1 MSPGHTPGPWA
12 VGLGIRRHGGTG
24 WLAPTGNPARGGP
37 HLVPA
42 GVGRGRLWD
51 CSRARCWLA
60 SVGRGAR
67 CSQDLGPRALPSR
80 SLEGQGLGL
89 LRGTKHAR
97 GAGNRP
103 SPLHACSWL
112 VSTFRISLTQAALI
126 SGVGACAPEQTRGDC
141 VPTVTCASVS
151 LCRCPGPVGTGGQC
165 CTGGAGRSPG
175 ARVRWLPG
183 PHPAALTL
191 TQREPSGEGALTT
204 GCAGRCWTLSIP
216 GWCRAGRWLRPLPL
230 QLCGPLAGR
239 AGWCVVSCD
248 QVARASSLPWGHIP
262 QGRQGPDHQA
272 CQSCGGQR
280 GESPPGLSCSLGVSV
295 RRVDAPRAPPSPTPT
310 AR

>member
-1 MSPGHTPGPWA
+1 MAGSHWEPCTRRASPG
-12 VGLGIRRHGGTG
+12 
-24 WLAPTGNPARGGP
+24 
-37 HLVPA
+37 
-42 GVGRGRLWD
+42 
-51 CSRARCWLA
+51 A
-60 SVGRGAR
+60 SW
-67 CSQDLGPRALPSR
+67 C
-80 SLEGQGLGL
+80 GQGQALGL
-89 LRGTKHAR
+89 LEGAVLAGLCGERGPVQSGS
-97 GAGNRP
+97 GAACP
-103 SPLHACSWL
+103 PLQEPGGP
-112 VSTFRISLTQAALI
+112 R
-126 SGVGACAPEQTRGDC
+126 VGAAPRDQTRPGGREQALTSARLQLAGQHLPDLAHPGGLDFRSGCLCPEQTRGEC

-191 TQREPSGEGALTT
+191 TQREPSEEGALTT
-204 GCAGRCWTLSIP
+204 GCAGRRWTLSIP

-280 GESPPGLSCSLGVSV
+280 GEAPPGLSCSLGVSV
-295 RRVDAPRAPPSPTPT
+295 RHVDAPRAPPSPTPT